1 MMDMRLLERTP
12 FLAELDALMAEAT
25 AGRGHLVLVGGEA
38 GVGKTA
44 LVQQFCRAA
53 ERTVRVAVGACDP
66 LSTPRPLGPVLDMTE
81 VLEGLEVTAQDGS
94 RDQLFRTVLANLS
107 ASRATLLIFED
118 VHWAD
123 EATLDLLRFLGRR
136 IGSSRGLLVATYRD
150 DEVGAQ
156 HPLRVLLGDLA
167 TSSVVRRMA
176 LKPLSEAAVRQLAE
190 DSPLD
195 AAHLHQQTGGNPFF
209 VSEILAAGGE
219 AIPATVRDAVLARV
233 ARLSATSRA
242 VLEAASVIGAHVET
256 WLLTKVVGAE
266 ISAVEGCLDG
276 GVLSVQ
282 GDGFAF
288 RHELARQA
296 VLGSISPHR
305 QTVLHTLVLESLK
318 TSSQDLARLAHHAEA
333 AGDGAAVLEYAAR
346 AAQMA
351 EQLKAYREAA
361 AQYARMLRFAA
372 SLELAEQARLYEA
385 RGHTCASSEQ
395 VQEAINAYQS
405 AFAIW
410 HTLGN
415 RLKEA
420 DLLLLLSGI
429 HCGMRLEAES
439 YAQQALKTL
448 EHQAPGIE
456 LAWAHG
462 CIASLRT
469 ETSDLDEAMA
479 WSSSAI
485 ALSEQ
490 LGIVEPKIYALGSFY
505 AAQLD
510 MMGNKVEVRLQLED
524 VLRQSW
530 SINPRLCAGI
540 WGHLIEITVQ
550 HCQLDL
556 ARNYLSDGIAYVT
569 KHGIDDWRYYIESWQ
584 AVCLFRQGRWDE
596 AVELAYTLIRQLG
609 ISIRS
614 RVQALIV
621 LGRVRTLRGD
631 PEVWNVLDEALVL
644 ADRTSE
650 GTKELHRLVP
660 TRIARA
666 EAFWLSCRPGP
677 ALEQIR
683 AVEALVLE
691 KRHPWLL
698 GEWSYWCWKLDDLE
712 EPPEGLARPFALQI
726 AGQPLEA
733 ARAWRELGC
742 PYEAARA
749 LSESDDEAALRE
761 ALAEFERLGAQPMIQ
776 WVSQRLRELGIK
788 GIPRGP
794 RPTTKTNPAGL
805 TNREL
810 EVLHLL
816 AEGQRDKQIARG
828 LQLSEKT
835 VGHHVSAILGK
846 LGIKSRAEAVFE
858 ARRLEILPN

>member
-1 MMDMRLLERTP
+1 MRLLERTP
-12 FLAELDALMAEAT
+12 FLAELDVLMAEAA
-25 AGRGHLVLVGGEA
+25 AGQGHLIFVGGEA

-44 LVQQFCRAA
+44 LVQQFCRNAA
-53 ERTVRVAVGACDP
+53 RTARVAVGACDP
-66 LSTPRPLGPVLDMTE
+66 LSTPRPLGPLLDMTE
-81 VLEGLEVTAQDGS
+81 VLGDLEVTAQDGS
-94 RDQLFRTVLANLS
+94 RDLVFRTVLANLN
-107 ASRATLLIFED
+107 ASRATLMIFED

-136 IGSSRGLLVATYRD
+136 IGSSSGLLVATYRD

-167 TSSVVRRMA
+167 TSNVVRRMA
-176 LKPLSEAAVRQLAE
+176 LKPLSEAAVKQLAE
-190 DSPLD
+190 GSALD
-195 AAHLHQQTGGNPFF
+195 AADLYQRTGGNPFF

-242 VLEAASVIGAHVET
+242 VLEAASVIGARVES
-256 WLLTKVVGAE
+256 WLLTRVVGAE
-266 ISAVEGCLDG
+266 ISAVEGCLNI

-296 VLGSISPHR
+296 VLGSVPPHR
-305 QTVLHTLVLESLK
+305 KTVLHTLVLEALK
-318 TSSQDLARLAHHAEA
+318 TSPTPDLTRLAHHAEA
-333 AGDGAAVLEYAAR
+333 SGDGSAVLEYAAK

-351 EQLKAYREAA
+351 EHLKAYREAA
-361 AQYARMLRFAA
+361 AQYARMLRYAD
-372 SLELAEQARLYEA
+372 SLELVEQARLYEA
-385 RGHTCASSEQ
+385 RGRACASSEQ
-395 VQEAINAYQS
+395 VQEAINAYQN
-405 AFAIW
+405 AFTIW

-439 YAQQALKTL
+439 YAQQALRTL
-448 EHQAPGIE
+448 EHQAPSIE
-456 LAWAHG
+456 LAWTHG

-479 WSSSAI
+479 WSRSAI

-490 LGIVEPKIYALGSFY
+490 LGIVEPKMYALGSFY

-510 MMGNKVEVRLQLED
+510 MMGNKQEVRLQLEG
-524 VLRQSW
+524 VLEQSW

-540 WGHLIEITVQ
+540 WGNLIETAVQ
-550 HCQLDL
+550 HWQLDV

-569 KHGIDDWRYYIESWQ
+569 KRGIDDWRYYIESWQ
-584 AVCLFRQGRWDE
+584 VVCLFRQGRWDE

-621 LGRVRTLRGD
+621 LGRVRALRGD

-644 ADRTSE
+644 SDRTSE

-666 EAFWLSCRPGP
+666 EAFWLAGEPGH
-677 ALEQIR
+677 ALEQLR
-683 AVEALVLE
+683 AVDALVLE

-698 GEWSYWCWKLDDLE
+698 GEWSYWRWKLDDLE

-733 ARAWRELGC
+733 AQAWRELGC

-749 LSESDDEAALRE
+749 LSESADEAALKE
-761 ALAEFERLGAQPMIQ
+761 ALTEFERLGAHPMMQ
-776 WVSQRLRELGIK
+776 WVSRRLRDLGVK

-794 RPTTKTNPAGL
+794 RPATKINPAGL

-810 EVLHLL
+810 EVLSLL
-816 AEGQRDKQIARG
+816 AQGQRDKQIARG

-846 LGIKSRAEAVFE
+846 LGKKSRAEAVIE
-858 ARRLEILPN
+858 ARRLEVLPS